1 MLRKGGRPVAP
12 DKPTVSGPASPIL
25 PPGRPF
31 WGVVLKLL
39 IASLC
44 HLEVRAMELLPR
56 EGAGIVYYNH
66 IHWLDP
72 VLICGSMNRYAVPL
86 TKIEASKWPVVGWLL
101 KQYQVIFITRGA
113 VDREALQATW
123 DVMEEGDIS
132 VISPEGTRSTTGAL
146 QHAKEGLAF
155 IARHVPD
162 AWLIPCAVTGTPNFE
177 LSLRGILKRQ
187 PIILTYGEPFLFC
200 WPEGRVSREMMREMT
215 DEAMVRL
222 AALLPPEMR
231 GDYADA
237 SSEER
242 WCTPLADSNC

>member
-1 MLRKGGRPVAP
+1 MAT
-12 DKPTVSGPASPIL
+12 DKPGAPAPPSPIL

-31 WGVVLKLL
+31 WGVVLKVL
-39 IASLC
+39 IAALC
-44 HLEVRAMELLPR
+44 HLEVRAMELVPR
-56 EGAGIVYYNH
+56 KGAGIVYYNH

-86 TKIEASKWPVVGWLL
+86 TKIEASRWPLVGWLL

-113 VDREALQATW
+113 VDRDALKATW
-123 DVMEEGDIS
+123 QVLEEGHVT
-132 VISPEGTRSTTGAL
+132 VISPEGTRSPTGAM
-146 QHAKEGLAF
+146 QQAKEGLAF
-155 IARHVPD
+155 IARRVPE

-177 LSLRGILKRQ
+177 FSLRAILARQ
-187 PIILTYGEPFLFC
+187 PIVLTYGEPFLFR
-200 WPEGRVSREMMREMT
+200 WPEGATSRETMRAMT

-237 SSEER
+237 SAETR
-242 WCTPLADSNC
+242 WCSPLADPIG

>member
-1 MLRKGGRPVAP
+1 MTVQVPPRPVRQP
-12 DKPTVSGPASPIL
+12 FP

-44 HLEVRAMELLPR
+44 HLEVRAMERLPTN
-56 EGAGIVYYNH
+56 GAGIVYYNH

-86 TKIEASKWPVVGWLL
+86 TKIEASKWPFVGWLL
-101 KQYQVIFITRGA
+101 KKYGVIFITRGA
-113 VDREALQATW
+113 VDRDALKATW
-123 DVMEEGDIS
+123 EVMENGDVT
-132 VISPEGTRSTTGAL
+132 VISPEGTRSPTGAL
-146 QHAKEGLAF
+146 QQAKEGLAF
-155 IARHVPD
+155 IARRVPD

-177 LSLRGILKRQ
+177 WSVRGILARQ
-187 PIILTYGEPFLFC
+187 PIVLTYGEPFKFC
-200 WPEGRVSREMMREMT
+200 WPEPTASRETMRAMT

-237 SSEER
+237 SDEAR
-242 WCTPLADSNC
+242 WCSPLADPFC